1 MPERL
6 NYSEGASRIA
16 DRRKHSR
23 VHIKSLSYIKL
34 EEGNGG
40 LIFNISEGGLAV
52 QAAEM
57 LIGTVYAKMR
67 FRLPRSPQ
75 WIEMSGKLVWEGAS
89 RKEAGIQFVDV
100 GDDVRQRIQN
110 WVKAVASCPDTP
122 ADTGHSRIVWEKEEP
137 SFLAAEPEKVTV
149 PAEFDS
155 MFPSEKSLASAPSPA
170 LPSGSTFFPSEADGP
185 IARRNRPPLASSGR
199 LSFDP
204 AAGTLETD
212 VPDPSNCPPNQS
224 DLQSY
229 RFLKWAR
236 AVVGVDQAQQND
248 AAHQSLNSGQP
259 LSPVC
264 NASVLAPPSKRPPSV
279 QFVDPI
285 TGRSFYEELIATHAA
300 ATNSHS
306 LHPSWVGAQLPLR
319 EAAPPV
325 SDPAPRPIAFSGF
338 GYQPSGFEAPS
349 GKGWLAVAVVLFG
362 LLAFGAVVA
371 IGPANVKSLLF
382 RHSGSPMAHPP
393 PPENASEKT
402 GPSAPASSR
411 QSDNSARQP
420 VPLPDTH
427 VQTSQTAPNATITK
441 TDRESFP
448 PYAQDSD
455 KKDVALPDSADAEAE
470 TRRFQREHSQTGN
483 VGANASQPAPS
494 DANAFPR
501 QQVVPPIK
509 VPVPPPISEGQNDQ
523 TLDASANVNPPGS
536 HSSGDVPSPLVPQSA
551 PQTPAMP
558 SGTIAIRSHFHSI
571 WGSQSPPSP
580 SDGVLLIGQ
589 LASMRQ
595 PAYPVEA
602 ERTHVEGTIELRVI
616 VDQVGAVEIVQLVS
630 GPPILAPAAI
640 NAVREWR
647 YRPTILNGRA
657 VQSVEDIS
665 VVFRLGNSVSSPR

>member
-155 MFPSEKSLASAPSPA
+155 MFPSEKSLG
-170 LPSGSTFFPSEADGP
+170 SGTSVS
-185 IARRNRPPLASSGR
+185 RV
-199 LSFDP
+199 P
-204 AAGTLETD
+204 AAGSKD
-212 VPDPSNCPPNQS
+212 RRPDEASAAGGFGAPSNCP

-470 TRRFQREHSQTGN
+470 TRRFQREHSRTGN